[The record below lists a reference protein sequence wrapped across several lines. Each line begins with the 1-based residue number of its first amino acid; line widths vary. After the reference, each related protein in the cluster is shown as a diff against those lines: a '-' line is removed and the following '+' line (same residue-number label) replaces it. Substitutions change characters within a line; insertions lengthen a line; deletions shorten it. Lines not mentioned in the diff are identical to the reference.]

1 MIARMTTAALSMAR
15 HFMVRLRASHPG
27 TIVGETMNALDY
39 ADFAARTLDVPL
51 TGLNKDGSG
60 PRVFATRTRTG
71 QPFVRAERGK
81 EKFGERMTGREL
93 CTLLPD
99 AHGLV
104 VGDTFIE
111 AGVAAEWRDRASA
124 DIAADR
130 EAAARR
136 HGTVPATYEPTFDP
150 VADQPKELS
159 TLLYTLA
166 KEGVEFGGV
175 IRFVAGEHQVAGDLP
190 EELVDVAVAAR
201 SHFHAPAAGAPVS
214 MHLSPG
220 NGSGDY
226 KLNFDHEPAFDPPR
240 PASDWVAELQAHPRT
255 EPFIPDWWLLRLKEA
270 GAL

>member
-1 MIARMTTAALSMAR
+1 
-15 HFMVRLRASHPG
+15 MVRLRASHPG

-51 TGLNKDGSG
+51 TGLNKDVSGS
-60 PRVFATRTRTG
+60 RVFATRTRTG

-214 MHLSPG
+214 MYLSPG

-226 KLNFDHEPAFDPPR
+226 KLNFDHEPAFDSPR

>member
-1 MIARMTTAALSMAR
+1 
-15 HFMVRLRASHPG
+15 
-27 TIVGETMNALDY
+27 MNALDY

-201 SHFHAPAAGAPVS
+201 SHFHAPAAGRRCPCTSARATGPETTS
-214 MHLSPG
+214 STSTTSPR
-220 NGSGDY
+220 ST
-226 KLNFDHEPAFDPPR
+226 R
-240 PASDWVAELQAHPRT
+240 PGQPRT
-255 EPFIPDWWLLRLKEA
+255 GWPSCRLTP
-270 GAL
+270 GPSRSSPTGGCCV